1 MKSVR
6 PFSGSVP
13 GGLRV
18 LVAVSCLVALAI
30 AGGAIAGAE
39 HPPGPYRFL
48 ATIGLFALA
57 RSVALWIR
65 AGSQRLGVHWGEAA
79 LLVGMCLLP
88 PHWLVAVVPVG
99 VLAGGLISGAAPI
112 KALYNTAAATIGVAA
127 ACSVA
132 AALGGVGDVPPL
144 TARTGLALAAGGVT
158 YWLVSF
164 PFAAAAIW
172 LTAGRTRARDA
183 VFSNLSAKLVMLAGN
198 ITLGLVA
205 VGLGLAD
212 FRYLAAGPPLIWLL
226 HEVYTARMR
235 AGDERRAWQELAGA
249 VHAMSRLDVS
259 GVVSAAAA
267 GAHRLF
273 SPESVEVAVCRSGAP
288 TQRYRSDTAGEVH
301 QVTES
306 PLDGTGVLVH
316 ELSVGAET
324 VGELRV
330 RFHDP
335 STVGARERL
344 ALSAFA
350 DALGAALHNAS
361 SHARLQEMADRKAY
375 EAEHDL
381 LTGLVNRIK
390 LLEYG
395 DEQLRVEPD
404 EDPREVALL
413 LLDLDH
419 FKDVNDTLG
428 HAAGDQLLR
437 AIATTLSARVES
449 DEMLAR
455 LGGDEFAL
463 LIPSPPVWRQGSEYA
478 AERAR
483 QLAAA
488 LAAPVEI
495 AGVALSVEAAIGVAA
510 VPAGGCVMAEL
521 LRRADVA
528 MYQAKRT
535 GRAICRYD
543 PARDAASTDRLALL
557 AELRAALAVDD
568 QLILH
573 VQPAI
578 DLASG
583 EPTGA
588 EALIRWQHPRRGL
601 IGPGEFVGVVEQSE
615 LVGPFTRYVLDV
627 ALGVMSRWGAEGLD
641 IPVAVNMSARSLL
654 DRNLPADVAELLG
667 RHHVPPER
675 LVLEITETV
684 MMTELDI
691 IDDVLAGLR
700 ALGVRLSVDDFGT
713 GYSSLTFLAR
723 FEVDEVKVDQEFVAR
738 MGEAP
743 EAEAIVRS
751 TVELGRALGL
761 RVVAEGVETA
771 EQKAALS
778 AMGCEA
784 GQGYHFFPPMPA
796 DKTAK
801 VLWTLRQAATSRG
814 AQVIPLSGR
823 TAQPG
828 QE

>member
-1 MKSVR
+1 MVR
-6 PFSGSVP
+6 PPSTSAP
-13 GGLRV
+13 IRLRV
-18 LVAVSCLVALAI
+18 LVAVLCMTALVL
-30 AGGAIAGAE
+30 AGGAIMGAE

-57 RSVALWIR
+57 RSVVLWIR
-65 AGSQRLGVHWGEAA
+65 AGSQRFGLSWGEAA

-88 PHWLVAVVPVG
+88 PHWLVAVVPIAALVGG
-99 VLAGGLISGAAPI
+99 VLSGAAPI
-112 KALYNTAAATIGVAA
+112 KTLYNSAAATIGTAA
-127 ACSVA
+127 ACAVT
-132 AALGGVGDVPPL
+132 AALGGAAAVPPL
-144 TARTGLALAAGGVT
+144 TTGSGTALAAGGIT
-158 YWLVSF
+158 YWLITSS
-164 PFAAAAIW
+164 FAAVAIW
-172 LTAGRTRARDA
+172 LTAGRARARNA
-183 VFSNLSAKLVMLAGN
+183 VFGNFGAKLIMLAGN

-205 VGLGLAD
+205 VGLGLSD
-212 FRYLAAGPPLIWLL
+212 FRYLAVAPPVIWLL

-235 AGDERRAWQELAGA
+235 AGDERRAWQDLAGA
-249 VHAMSRLDVS
+249 VHAMSRLDVD
-259 GVVSAAAA
+259 GVVDAATA

-273 SPESVEVAVCRSGAP
+273 SPESVEVAVNRAGAP
-288 TQRYRSDTAGEVH
+288 TRRYRSDAAGEVR
-301 QVTES
+301 QVPDE
-306 PLDGTGVLVH
+306 PADGPGVLVH
-316 ELSVGAET
+316 ELAVEGET

-335 STVGARERL
+335 STVGPRERL

-350 DALGAALHNAS
+350 DALGAALHNAT
-361 SHARLQEMADRKAY
+361 SHARLREMADRKAY

-395 DEQLRVEPD
+395 DERLRAD
-404 EDPREVALL
+404 RDADPREVALL

-419 FKDVNDTLG
+419 FSDVNDTLG

-437 AIATTLSARVES
+437 SVAATLAARTEP
-449 DEMLAR
+449 DETLAR
-455 LGGDEFAL
+455 LGGDEFAV
-463 LIPSPPVWRQGSEYA
+463 LIPAPPVWRQGSEYA

-483 QLAAA
+483 ELLAG
-488 LAAPVEI
+488 LAGPVEI
-495 AGVALSVEAAIGVAA
+495 AGVALSVEASIGVAS

-535 GRAICRYD
+535 GRPICRYD

-557 AELRAALAVDD
+557 AELRSALAAED

-573 VQPAI
+573 IQPAI

-583 EPTGA
+583 APTGA

-601 IGPGEFVGVVEQSE
+601 LGPGEFIGVVEQSE

-641 IPVAVNMSARSLL
+641 IPVAVNLSARSLL

-723 FEVDEVKVDQEFVAR
+723 FAVDEVKVDQEFVAR
-738 MGEAP
+738 MGDAP
-743 EAEAIVRS
+743 EAAAIVRS

-814 AQVIPLSGR
+814 AQVIPLSTR